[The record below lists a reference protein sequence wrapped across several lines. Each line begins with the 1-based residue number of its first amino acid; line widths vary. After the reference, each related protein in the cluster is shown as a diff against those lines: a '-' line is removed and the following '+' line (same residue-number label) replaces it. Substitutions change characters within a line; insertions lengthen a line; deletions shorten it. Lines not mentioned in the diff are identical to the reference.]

1 MSTATLTSKGQITLP
16 IEVRRALNLTP
27 GDKVDF
33 VSTGDGFLLVLRD
46 RDIRSLRGRFRGRVD
61 EPVSLDEM
69 DEAIADAVSELE

>member
-16 IEVRRALNLTP
+16 VEVRRALNLTP

-33 VSTGDGFLLVLRD
+33 VSTEDGFLLVLRD
-46 RDIRSLRGRFRGRVD
+46 RDLRSLRGRFRGRVD

-69 DEAIADAVSELE
+69 DDAIADAVSGRE